1 MPLAREDV
9 LALEVVVD
17 IADGRAIKGPDL
29 ARRRGLQPRSLEQ
42 LLQKLTRKGILVGQ
56 RGAQGGYRLA
66 REAAQIS
73 VSDVVRAARSD
84 PLRKPKFIRGSSA
97 VKRLLKELDHRTFA
111 WLGEVTIA
119 SLASHR

>member
-1 MPLAREDV
+1 
-9 LALEVVVD
+9 
-17 IADGRAIKGPDL
+17 
-29 ARRRGLQPRSLEQ
+29 LEQ
-42 LLQKLTRKGILVGQ
+42 LLQRLARKGILVGQ

-73 VSDVVRAARSD
+73 VGDVVRAARSG

-97 VKRLLKELDHRTFA
+97 VKSLIKELERRTFA

-119 SLASHR
+119 SLASASLIK